1 MTRNVLTVE
10 TESAEETA
18 RLGMLLGRLIE
29 KPVLIR
35 LAGDLGAGKTC
46 FAQGV
51 ARGLDIPEDEP
62 VTSPSYTLMN
72 QYSGR
77 LPLYHFDLYRLT
89 GADDLEDLGFSDYLD
104 ADGVTV
110 VEWGDRFEENRSE
123 GLFITLIRLD
133 EFRRRLILEA
143 HAAPEW
149 RLIENLD
156 ARWRKE
162 TAP

>member
-1 MTRNVLTVE
+1 MTRNVLTIE
-10 TESAEETA
+10 TQSADETV
-18 RLGMLLGRLIE
+18 RLGMLLGGLLE
-29 KPVLIR
+29 KPLLIR

-46 FAQGV
+46 ITQGV
-51 ARGLDIPEDEP
+51 ARGLDVPDDEP

-110 VEWGDRFEENRSE
+110 VEWGDRFEENHSE

-133 EFRRRLILEA
+133 EFRRRLIIEAHTAPERRLLEA
-143 HAAPEW
+143 
-149 RLIENLD
+149 LD

-162 TAP
+162 TAS